1 MPGWA
6 IWSFIVA
13 WAWLA
18 VAVSVTVVAS
28 RARLLRGKPAE
39 EPPPPEEAPVLPV
52 PSRIPLPVPA
62 PDPTR
67 RRLLL
72 VDDDPGLR
80 MLLRTTLSVEDC
92 TVEEAATAEEARD
105 LARFWRPSLV
115 VLDVGLPGMSGLEF
129 CRELVEKPVFE
140 SPRVI
145 LLTGDEV
152 NLTEAES
159 VGADA
164 LLRKPFSPLD
174 LLATIDRVLDG
185 EGTPPHS
192 AEPAEHDQLLA
203 YAQDLSRIVQVERAQ
218 RRLLQHAYRQTV
230 TAFTDALEAR
240 SRATG
245 RHALRVH
252 RYALELTEAVEPAL
266 LDDPSLEYGFLLHD
280 IGKIGVPDS
289 ILEKDGPLSKEELTL
304 MQQHPLIGADLLADV
319 PLLDGEG
326 LQVVRS
332 HHERWDGRGYPDGLA
347 GEEIPIGARI
357 FAVADALDAM
367 TSERPYRGA
376 LEWEDAVDTLLRES
390 GSQFDPRV
398 VGAFALRERRLR
410 RTRRELSAMA

>member
-18 VAVSVTVVAS
+18 VAVSVTVVAG
-28 RARLLRGKPAE
+28 RARLLRGRPAE

-367 TSERPYRGA
+367 TSERSYRGA